1 MKRKPEA
8 QTSVR
13 LSFHPKGEDN
23 MSKVIVRFLAILG
36 ALWLVAMVIMIVAV
50 IGSKGKVPDKTI
62 LEANFEQALPED
74 IPETPTAKLM
84 LSERATVR
92 DVIDALD
99 RGADDERVVGLVA
112 KIGVAPLGMAKV
124 QEIREAVQRF
134 RAHKKFAV
142 AYSETFGEFGP
153 GNSAYYLATAF
164 DQIYLQPSGD
174 IGLTGIIM
182 ESPFIKGTL
191 GKLGMT
197 FHGDHRYEYKNA
209 LNALTETKYTAPHKE
224 AMTAIMTSWFNQMK
238 EGICQARQIAPE
250 KFPALVDAG
259 PYLGKEAV
267 DAKLV
272 DGVAYRDEVYS
283 QAKNKAGGRA
293 EFLYLGKYL
302 DRAGRPHDRGKAI
315 ALIFGVGGV
324 TRGKSDYD
332 PVQGS
337 VNMGSDTV
345 AGAIRAAAADKDV
358 KAILFRVDSPGG
370 SYVASDTIWR
380 EVVLA
385 RKAGK
390 PVIVSMGD
398 LAGSGGYFVAMA
410 ADKIVAQPGTITA
423 SIGVLGGKML
433 TSGLW
438 DKVGLS
444 WDEVHQGNNATMF
457 TGTKDYTPA
466 EWARFEAW
474 LDRVYVDFTGK
485 VAEGR
490 KLSKEKVLEIAK
502 GRIWSGQDAK
512 NLGLVDELG
521 GYDTA
526 LKLARKAAGIPD
538 GEDVKIV
545 VYPRPKTFFQ
555 SLVQRQGADN
565 SDKEALGQTLARILE
580 TVQPV
585 ARQLDAAGINR
596 KDQDDVLRMP
606 LVEAGK

>member
-1 MKRKPEA
+1 
-8 QTSVR
+8 
-13 LSFHPKGEDN
+13 

-36 ALWLVAMVIMIVAV
+36 ALWLIGLVIVLFAL
-50 IGSKGKVPDKTI
+50 IGSKGKVPSKTI
-62 LEANFEQALPED
+62 LEANFEQSLVEN
-74 IPETPTAKLM
+74 IPESPSAKLM
-84 LSERATVR
+84 LTDRHTLR
-92 DVIDALD
+92 DVVDAID
-99 RGADDERVVGLVA
+99 RGANDDRVMGMVA
-112 KIGVAPLGMAKV
+112 KIGAAPLGMAQV
-124 QEIREAVQRF
+124 QEIRDAVQRF

-142 AYSETFGEFGP
+142 AYAETFGEFGP

-174 IGLTGIIM
+174 IGLTGIM
-182 ESPFIKGTL
+182 FESPFVKGTL
-191 GKLGMT
+191 AKLGVT

-209 LNALTETKYTAPHKE
+209 LNFYTESKYTPPHKE
-224 AMTAIMTSWFNQMK
+224 AMTALMNSWFGQIK
-238 EGICQARQIAPE
+238 DGICLARQIAPE
-250 KFPALVDAG
+250 KFQSIVDAG

-272 DGVAYRDEVYS
+272 DALAYRDEVYD
-283 QAKNKAGGRA
+283 QVKKRAGDGA
-293 EFLYLGKYL
+293 ELLYLDKYL
-302 DRAGRPHDRGKAI
+302 DRAGRPHDHGKNV

-324 TRGKSDYD
+324 TRGKSDYN
-332 PVQGS
+332 PVQGA

-345 AGAIRAAAADKDV
+345 AGAIRAAVADKDV

-380 EVVLA
+380 EVVKA
-385 RKAGK
+385 RQAGK

-398 LAGSGGYFVAMA
+398 LAGSGGYFVAMG

-457 TGTKDYTPA
+457 TGTHDYTPA

-485 VAEGR
+485 VADGR
-490 KLSKEKVLEIAK
+490 KLPKEKVLQIAK
-502 GRIWSGQDAK
+502 GRIWSGSDAK

-526 LKLARKAAGIPD
+526 LKLVKKAAGIPD
-538 GEDVKIV
+538 SDEVKIV

-555 SLVQRQGADN
+555 AVILRQTPDN
-565 SDKEALGQTLARILE
+565 SDKEAVGQTLARILQV
-580 TVQPV
+580 VQPM

-596 KDQDDVLRMP
+596 RDQDDVLRMP
-606 LVEAGK
+606 EFEAGK

>member
-1 MKRKPEA
+1 
-8 QTSVR
+8 
-13 LSFHPKGEDN
+13 

-36 ALWLVAMVIMIVAV
+36 ALWLVAMVIMIVAL
-50 IGSKGKVPDKTI
+50 IGSKGTVPEKTI
-62 LEANFEQALPED
+62 LEADFEQALPED
-74 IPETPTAKLM
+74 IPDNPTAKFLM
-84 LSERATVR
+84 NERPTVR
-92 DVIDALD
+92 DVVDAID
-99 RGADDERVVGLVA
+99 RGAEDDRVVGMVA
-112 KIGVAPLGMAKV
+112 KIGAPPLGMAKV

-134 RAHKKFAV
+134 RVHKKFAI
-142 AYSETFGEFGP
+142 AYAETFGEFGP
-153 GNSAYYLATAF
+153 GNGAYYLATAF

-182 ESPFIKGTL
+182 ETPFVKGTL
-191 GKLGMT
+191 AKLGMT

-209 LNALTETKYTAPHKE
+209 LNFFTENKYTPPHRE
-224 AMTAIMTSWFNQMK
+224 AMAGIMTSWFNQMK

-250 KFPALVDAG
+250 KFQAMVDAG

-267 DAKLV
+267 DAKLA
-272 DGVAYRDEVYS
+272 DGVAYRDEVYA
-283 QAKNKAGGRA
+283 QARSKAGARA
-293 EFLYLGKYL
+293 QFLYLGKYL
-302 DRAGRPHDRGKAI
+302 DRAGHPHDRGKAI
-315 ALIFGVGGV
+315 ALVFGVGGV

-337 VNMGSDTV
+337 QNMGSDTV

-380 EVVLA
+380 EVVNA

-457 TGTKDYTPA
+457 TGTHDYTPV

-474 LDRVYVDFTGK
+474 LDRVYIDFTSK
-485 VAEGR
+485 VADGR
-490 KLSKEKVLEIAK
+490 KLPKEKVLEIAK

-526 LKLARKAAGIPD
+526 LNLARKAANIAD
-538 GEDVKIV
+538 GEDVRII
-545 VYPRPKTFFQ
+545 VYPRPKTLLQ
-555 SLVQRQGADN
+555 SLLQRQGPDN
-565 SDKEALGQTLARILE
+565 SDKEAVGQTLARILE
-580 TVQPV
+580 IVQPM
-585 ARQLDAAGINR
+585 ARQLDAAGVNR
-596 KDQDDVLRMP
+596 RDQEDVLRMP
-606 LVEAGK
+606 EMESK